1 MWKKLV
7 SLNLALLM
15 IFAMIPPASAAYF
28 TDVYFYRN
36 IDSNDTTQNKHSL
49 AFSSPSDLMLY
60 KGGTEYG
67 GGTKFERTGHVITSW
82 YANGKDYSL
91 TDWASDVYKDAQEPP
106 HVDLYAHWTPVTGN
120 YIFYI
125 GLGVGQA
132 TDGKDYVIQDGLSG
146 DAVLKGEDAFQHFSE
161 SSKIIGW
168 SSKEYGISGNKYY
181 PEQKITINSN
191 LTLFPITGYN
201 YVTYQFLREA
211 ILENETEFYTSFSDA
226 YEPVGLLDIS
236 DAAFSASHKADK
248 AFCGWKAQGN
258 GSGAWYTGLAKDAPH
273 KLYAQTEAFPASGE
287 YCILYSGLGVGKGDE
302 RICITLP
309 LTDGKVTDLPEAP
322 TDRYGYTFKGWY
334 TERNGKGTKVENG
347 SSLTNKEIIYAY
359 WSKTG
364 NPPEDKTYTITISGG
379 GGTLPTDSSGK
390 VIELPKDPTKDGY
403 IFDGWYTGE
412 TGGNK
417 VIIGTILNGNI
428 TIYPH
433 WKPDSG
439 NPSDKVYIIIIDGGG
454 QVTTGS
460 DGKLTTLPATPTRPG
475 YIFDGWYT
483 HPDGGDRV
491 TTDYIFT
498 GPITIY
504 PHWRE
509 DSTTDPPDVIY
520 YPIYTPDRTPGGSY
534 SVSRRYATPGTRI
547 TIELSPRSSY
557 DLDWLSVTN
566 LTTGWDVPITE
577 RYWDEYTFIMPSS
590 AVEVDISYV
599 YRYNYNYH
607 YSSNVYFT
615 YAEPQPA
622 AAGPNAWYYRDR
634 HIYHVTDGL
643 VPDITPI
650 TRDML
655 ISVLYNLTDHSV
667 TDSTAVGSE
676 TNDSQVWA
684 TEHNIVPDI
693 YVSGLWGQDKTI
705 TREQAAML
713 IFRYAGYRG
722 RSTSQSVGLTRYR
735 DYSRLNPIAR
745 TAMSWTLATGLMSS
759 TSAATLSPQD
769 NLTCGQAGDLI
780 YRFVTTIA

>member
-15 IFAMIPPASAAYF
+15 IFAMIPSASAAYF

-36 IDSNDTTQNKHSL
+36 INSTDTTKSEHSI
-49 AFSSPSDLMLY
+49 AFSSPSDLILY
-60 KGGTEYG
+60 KGGT
-67 GGTKFERTGHVITSW
+67 TFENAGHVITSW
-82 YANGKDYSL
+82 YADGKYYSL
-91 TDWASDVYKDAQEPP
+91 TDCASDVYKDAQEPP
-106 HVDLYAHWTPVTGN
+106 HVDLYAQWTPVTDN
-120 YIFYI
+120 YILYI
-125 GLGVGQA
+125 GVGVGKTTA
-132 TDGKDYVIQDGLSG
+132 GKDYIIQENLSG
-146 DAVLKGEDAFQHFSE
+146 NATLESEKAFQ
-161 SSKIIGW
+161 SSSIIGW
-168 SSKEYGISGNKYY
+168 STEEYGYGDERYY
-181 PEQKITINSN
+181 PGQEITIDSN
-191 LTLFPITGYN
+191 LTLFPINGYN
-201 YVTYQFLREA
+201 YVTYYSQLESDPYGSEA
-211 ILENETEFYTSFSDA
+211 TKFYTYSNSDSDK
-226 YEPVGLLDIS
+226 PVGLLGVNS
-236 DAAFSASHKADK
+236 SAFWSSYKAGRL
-248 AFCGWKAQGN
+248 FCGWKEQDDGT
-258 GSGAWYTGLAKDAPH
+258 GDWYMGLAKGAPH
-273 KLYAQTEAFPASGE
+273 KLYAQTEEINKDEKFH
-287 YCILYSGLGVGKGDE
+287 ILYSGLGFGQGNDKLAA
-302 RICITLP
+302 ILP
-309 LTDGKVTDLPEAP
+309 LEAGTPAKFPEMPAELN
-322 TDRYGYTFKGWY
+322 GYTFKGWY
-334 TERNGKGTKVENG
+334 LYNVDAEDTKVENG
-347 SSLTNKEIIYAY
+347 GSLDEYDQSGRRFFYAK
-359 WSKTG
+359 WGKTG
-364 NPPEDKTYTITISGG
+364 TSSGDKTYTITISGG
-379 GGTLPTDSSGK
+379 GTLTTDSDGK
-390 VIELPKDPTKDGY
+390 VIALPKDPTKDGY
-403 IFDGWYTGE
+403 IFDGWYTSE

-417 VIIGTILNGNI
+417 VTIGTILDGNI

-433 WKPDSG
+433 WTKV
-439 NPSDKVYIIIIDGGG
+439 PSTIHIIISGGG
-454 QVTTGS
+454 
-460 DGKLTTLPATPTRPG
+460 TLDTDNGIIIRLPDTPSRPG

-483 HPDGGDRV
+483 GETGGTKVEVGDK
-491 TTDYIFT
+491 IT
-498 GPITIY
+498 GTITIY

-509 DSTTDPPDVIY
+509 DSTPDVTY

-534 SVSRRYATPGTRI
+534 SVSRRYAAPGTRV

-745 TAMSWTLATGLMSS
+745 TAMSWTLATGLMNS